1 MCLFFNALSL
11 PLGASCRSIGFL
23 TCSSSSFFFIVNVPF
38 YANQR
43 WMNPDDSPTWGKN
56 FLDVATVLETKHFLR
71 GPFQTF
77 IASYGTYDGE
87 DNAPIDTT
95 GYALGLG
102 RIVGGVRIGQLR
114 GQRVLCG
121 DQMASFTFGTSLDD
135 APLYP
140 IEKIHCIPE
149 FSEKNEL
156 KESFNTFDWKGWNGT
171 DTQRERDSF
180 LSSETIF
187 KSFRSYPSPAY
198 SVVLPSAN
206 WTESKRLIQYLDDL
220 NYIDL
225 HTRALFVDI
234 LVYNPS
240 LDYIVCCRMV
250 VQLTPAG
257 GAMATFK
264 ANSVRSSPIPFTGGW
279 DTTSSFCEMIIIS
292 FYIYFL
298 LHEVSYVSQEAQCFL
313 ICC

>member
-1 MCLFFNALSL
+1 MRAFRF
-11 PLGASCRSIGFL
+11 
-23 TCSSSSFFFIVNVPF
+23 
-38 YANQR
+38 
-43 WMNPDDSPTWGKN
+43 
-56 FLDVATVLETKHFLR
+56 LETF
-71 GPFQTF
+71 
-77 IASYGTYDGE
+77 
-87 DNAPIDTT
+87 
-95 GYALGLG
+95 
-102 RIVGGVRIGQLR
+102 
-114 GQRVLCG
+114 
-121 DQMASFTFGTSLDD
+121 
-135 APLYP
+135 
-140 IEKIHCIPE
+140 IEKIHCISE

-206 WTESKRLIQYLDDL
+206 WTESKRLIQYLDDM

-257 GAMATFK
+257 GAMSTFK

-298 LHEVSYVSQEAQCFL
+298 LHELSYVSQEHNVFDFAQ
-313 ICC
+313 